1 MRLGP
6 VHDSWLKHVDSY
18 STGMVVL
25 TVSLYPLSILSS
37 PSSLLIL
44 HAPREKKKK
53 KKRISPFEVHP
64 ISSIEPKYNQF
75 GPSNS
80 TDVNSSSDRGQSNLD
95 EP

>member
-53 KKRISPFEVHP
+53 EADFSFW
-64 ISSIEPKYNQF
+64 S
-75 GPSNS
+75 PSNKLDWAKVQS
-80 TDVNSSSDRGQSNLD
+80 IWTFQLDRR
-95 EP
+95 